1 MYQVM
6 KCKDDFYFLSD
17 SVTMSPPLL
26 SLRFCEAELYGK
38 SLNYQKYE
46 LESLKA
52 FYEFWWLKYG
62 KTLDYTFHTSEYQD
76 IACII
81 DDLDSFWEYLIA
93 GRTLSNVLQFPLSPN
108 NDTKQRFNTSAARCL
123 SVIRF
128 IKFLIETYITS
139 HYSSQSFKDVIHHQK
154 VLFKNLELTRK
165 KFQRFKNKSKS
176 KENYYRSLTKEQ
188 FEDFAKVFTPGISK
202 PNKYNPFISIEIQV
216 RNYVMMFILAR
227 YGLRISEALLLQKQS
242 FKPFMK
248 DPNRYLMLVRNL
260 EGNVEKKDTRK
271 NKPSIKNTNSIREI
285 EISKQHYLI
294 IMNVYYNKFRP
305 SDSEHEFVF
314 SSHSKPYAPLS
325 YQAALD
331 EFKACSISFRQHF
344 PQHFDPQ
351 YAESISSDITPHWL
365 RHTWAYSALGA
376 FYQANKSKF
385 ESNGVISIKGIMEDA
400 IDQLRILGGWS
411 HNSRMPKNY
420 AKLFINQTANNTLL
434 ELYNQPSIED
444 LFLE

>member
-1 MYQVM
+1 M

-62 KTLDYTFHTSEYQD
+62 KTLDYTFHISEYQN

-93 GRTLSNVLQFPLSPN
+93 GRTLSNVLHFPLSPN
-108 NDTKQRFNTSAARCL
+108 KDNKHRFNTHAARCL

-139 HYSSQSFKDVIHHQK
+139 HYSSQSFKDVIRHQK
-154 VLFKNLELTRK
+154 VLFRNLELTRK
-165 KFQRFKNKSKS
+165 KFQRFKTKSKS
-176 KENYYRSLTKEQ
+176 KENYYSSLTKDQ
-188 FEDFAKVFTPGISK
+188 FKDFSKVFMPSL
-202 PNKYNPFISIEIQV
+202 NKSNPYNPFISIEIQV
-216 RNYVMMFILAR
+216 RSYVIMMILAR
-227 YGLRISEALLLQKQS
+227 YGLRISEVLLLQKQS
-242 FKPFMK
+242 FKPFMT

-260 EGNVEKKDTRK
+260 EGDVEKPDTRK

-294 IMNVYYNKFRP
+294 IMSIYYKKFRP
-305 SDSEHEFVF
+305 SGSEHEFVF
-314 SSHSKPYAPLS
+314 SSHTKPYAPLS

-331 EFKACSISFRQHF
+331 EFKVCSRAFKQHF

-365 RHTWAYSALGA
+365 RHTWAYSTLGA

-385 ESNGVISIKGIMEDA
+385 ENYGVISIKGIMEDS
-400 IDQLRILGGWS
+400 IDQLRTLGGWS
-411 HNSRMPKNY
+411 HNSRMPNNY
-420 AKLFINQTANNTLL
+420 AKRFINQMANNTLL
-434 ELYNQPSIED
+434 DLYNLSIIDEQS
-444 LFLE
+444 LEL